1 MREAISR
8 VIRSL
13 FTRNRGEIETM
24 MKMSRNDRWR
34 SSLVFFFL
42 LIRTSI
48 SLIFAYSY
56 QLLVWPDFF
65 YEIFKELNIP
75 SISP

>member
-34 SSLVFFFL
+34 SSLVFFFSFNSYL
-42 LIRTSI
+42 DFFDFSHIHINYLFG
-48 SLIFAYSY
+48 LIFFMKF
-56 QLLVWPDFF
+56 L
-65 YEIFKELNIP
+65 KN
-75 SISP
+75 

>member
-42 LIRTSI
+42 LIHISI
-48 SLIFAYSY
+48 SLIFR
-56 QLLVWPDFF
+56 
-65 YEIFKELNIP
+65 IF
-75 SISP
+75 ISTTCLA